1 MYLCEERVRA
11 VKLYTKL
18 DERVPATTFHSL
30 EQQNTRACIVHLEL
44 ITFWL
49 IRTLLIVKPLLGKSP
64 PVQCA
69 YRRKKTRRSGLG
81 LA

>member
-1 MYLCEERVRA
+1 MYSYEDRIRA
-11 VKLYTKL
+11 VKLYIKL
-18 DERVPATTFHSL
+18 DERVPATTFHIL
-30 EQQNTRACIVHLEL
+30 KQQNTRACIARREL

-49 IRTLLIVKPLLGKSP
+49 IRALLIVKPLRGKSP
-64 PVQCA
+64 QVQCA